1 MKKIDFFYEKRDLHR
16 KMYDAIRQLVLMTKD
31 GIVKIN
37 NSDEY
42 CFTAYA
48 YFEPDGYSSVNG
60 VMVDAVRYDGCLEVH
75 DDGFDIES
83 QFSWFAIGEGSDVVW
98 CTIDSIYDSVW
109 NAIVK
114 DDGFELIRHGEGE
127 WESEYLCR
135 YVHSHD
141 VGITDIDDDILIAPE
156 ALLDSINVLDG
167 GENEEIDKKV
177 YYYASDDIMDLPYKE
192 FCDKLKES
200 GID

>member
-16 KMYDAIRQLVLMTKD
+16 KMYDAIKQLVLMTKD

-109 NAIVK
+109 DAIVK
-114 DDGFELIRHGEGE
+114 DDGFELIKHGETQ
-127 WESEYLCR
+127 YLCR
-135 YVHSHD
+135 YVHSSE
-141 VGITDIDDDILIAPE
+141 VGITDIDDNILIAPE
-156 ALLDSINVLDG
+156 SLLYSMKYEYGSAV
-167 GENEEIDKKV
+167 ENIDNRV
-177 YYYASDDIMDLPYKE
+177 YYYANDDIMYLPYKE

>member
-16 KMYDAIRQLVLMTKD
+16 KMYDAIKQLVLMTKD

-114 DDGFELIRHGEGE
+114 DDGFELIKHGETK
-127 WESEYLCR
+127 YLCR
-135 YVHSHD
+135 YVHSSE

-156 ALLDSINVLDG
+156 SLLDAINVDCG
-167 GENEEIDKKV
+167 GKKEEIDNKV
-177 YYYASDDIMDLPYKE
+177 YYYAKDDIMYLPYKE

>member
-1 MKKIDFFYEKRDLHR
+1 MEKIDFFYEKRDLHR
-16 KMYDAIRQLVLMTKD
+16 KMYDAIAQLVKMTKN
-31 GIVKIN
+31 GIVEID
-37 NSDEY
+37 NSDD
-42 CFTAYA
+42 CLDRAYA

-60 VMVDAVRYDGCLEVH
+60 VMVDAVRYDWRLEVH
-75 DDGFDIES
+75 DDGFSMENE
-83 QFSWFAIGEGSDVVW
+83 FGWYGVGEDSCVVW
-98 CTIDSIYDSVW
+98 CSIDTIYDAVW
-109 NAIVK
+109 NAIVNS
-114 DDGFELIRHGEGE
+114 DGFELIKHG
-127 WESEYLCR
+127 ESEYLCR

-156 ALLDSINVLDG
+156 ALLDSINVLDH

-177 YYYASDDIMDLPYKE
+177 YYYASDDLMDLSYKE

>member
-16 KMYDAIRQLVLMTKD
+16 KMFNAIKELVRMTKN
-31 GIVKIN
+31 GIVEID
-37 NSDEY
+37 NSDD
-42 CFTAYA
+42 CLDRAYA

-60 VMVDAVRYDGCLEVH
+60 VIVDAVRYDGRLEVH
-75 DDGFDIES
+75 DDGFYMENE
-83 QFSWFAIGEGSDVVW
+83 FSWYGVGEGSDVVW
-98 CTIDSIYDSVW
+98 CSIDTIYDAVW
-109 NAIVK
+109 NAIVNS
-114 DDGFELIRHGEGE
+114 DGFELIKHGETK
-127 WESEYLCR
+127 YLCR
-135 YVHSHD
+135 YVHSSE

-156 ALLDSINVLDG
+156 ALLDSINVLDH

>member
-16 KMYDAIRQLVLMTKD
+16 KMFNAIKELVRMTKN
-31 GIVKIN
+31 GIVEID
-37 NSDEY
+37 NSDD
-42 CFTAYA
+42 CLDRAYA

-60 VMVDAVRYDGCLEVH
+60 VMVDAVRYDWRLEVH
-75 DDGFDIES
+75 DDGFGMENE
-83 QFSWFAIGEGSDVVW
+83 FSWYSVGEGSNVVW
-98 CTIDSIYDSVW
+98 CSIDTIYDAVW
-109 NAIVK
+109 NAIVNS
-114 DDGFELIRHGEGE
+114 DGFELIRHG
-127 WESEYLCR
+127 ESEYLCR
-135 YVHSHD
+135 YVHSHE

-156 ALLDSINVLDG
+156 ALLDSINVLDH

-177 YYYASDDIMDLPYKE
+177 YYYANDDIMDLPYKE

>member
-16 KMYDAIRQLVLMTKD
+16 KMYDAIKQLVLMTKD

-114 DDGFELIRHGEGE
+114 DDGFELIKHGETK
-127 WESEYLCR
+127 YLCR
-135 YVHSHD
+135 YVHSSE
-141 VGITDIDDDILIAPE
+141 VGITYIDDDILIAPE
-156 ALLDSINVLDG
+156 ALLDSINVLDH

>member
-1 MKKIDFFYEKRDLHR
+1 MKKIDFFYEKRNLHKR
-16 KMYDAIRQLVLMTKD
+16 MYHAIAQLVRMTKK
-31 GIVKIN
+31 GIVEID
-37 NSDEY
+37 NSDD
-42 CFTAYA
+42 CIDRAYA

-60 VMVDAVRYDGCLEVH
+60 VEVDAVRYDRRLEVH
-75 DDGFDIES
+75 DDGFYMENE
-83 QFSWFAIGEGSDVVW
+83 FSWYGVGEGSNVVW
-98 CTIDSIYDSVW
+98 CSIDTIYDAVW
-109 NAIVK
+109 NAIVNS
-114 DDGFELIRHGEGE
+114 DGFELIKHG
-127 WESEYLCR
+127 ESEYLCR
-135 YVHSHD
+135 YVHSHE

-177 YYYASDDIMDLPYKE
+177 YYYANDDIMDLPYKE

>member
-1 MKKIDFFYEKRDLHR
+1 MKRETCTGRCSMH
-16 KMYDAIRQLVLMTKD
+16 
-31 GIVKIN
+31 
-37 NSDEY
+37 NSDD
-42 CFTAYA
+42 CLDRAYA

-60 VMVDAVRYDGCLEVH
+60 VMVDAVRYDWRLEVH
-75 DDGFDIES
+75 DDGFSMENE
-83 QFSWFAIGEGSDVVW
+83 FSWYGVGEGSDVVW
-98 CTIDSIYDSVW
+98 CSIETIYDAVW
-109 NAIVK
+109 NAIVNS
-114 DDGFELIRHGEGE
+114 DGFELIKHGE
-127 WESEYLCR
+127 SKYLCR

-156 ALLDSINVLDG
+156 ALLDSINVLDH
-167 GENEEIDKKV
+167 GENEKIDKKV

>member
-16 KMYDAIRQLVLMTKD
+16 KMFNAIKELVRMTKN
-31 GIVKIN
+31 GIVEID
-37 NSDEY
+37 NSDD
-42 CFTAYA
+42 CLDRAYA

-60 VMVDAVRYDGCLEVH
+60 VMVDAVRYDWRLEVH
-75 DDGFDIES
+75 DDGFGMENE
-83 QFSWFAIGEGSDVVW
+83 FSWYSVGEGSNVVW
-98 CTIDSIYDSVW
+98 CSIDTIYDAVW
-109 NAIVK
+109 NAIVNS
-114 DDGFELIRHGEGE
+114 DGFELIRHG
-127 WESEYLCR
+127 ESEYLCR
-135 YVHSHD
+135 YVHSHE

-177 YYYASDDIMDLPYKE
+177 YYYANDDLMDLPYKE

>member
-16 KMYDAIRQLVLMTKD
+16 KMFNAIAQLVRMTKD
-31 GIVKIN
+31 GIVKID

-60 VMVDAVRYDGCLEVH
+60 VEVDAVRYDRRLEVH
-75 DDGFDIES
+75 DDGFGMENE
-83 QFSWFAIGEGSDVVW
+83 FSWYSVGEGSNVVW

-109 NAIVK
+109 DAIVK
-114 DDGFELIRHGEGE
+114 DDGFELIKHGETK
-127 WESEYLCR
+127 YLCR
-135 YVHSHD
+135 YVHSSE

-156 ALLDSINVLDG
+156 SLLDAINVDCG
-167 GENEEIDKKV
+167 GEKEEIDNKV
-177 YYYASDDIMDLPYKE
+177 YYYAKDDIMDLPYKE

>member
-1 MKKIDFFYEKRDLHR
+1 MEKIDFFYEKRDLHR
-16 KMYDAIRQLVLMTKD
+16 KMYDAIAQLVKMTKN
-31 GIVKIN
+31 GIVEID
-37 NSDEY
+37 NSDD
-42 CFTAYA
+42 CLDRAYA

-60 VMVDAVRYDGCLEVH
+60 VMVDAVRYDWRLEVH
-75 DDGFDIES
+75 DDGFSMENE
-83 QFSWFAIGEGSDVVW
+83 FGWYGVGEDSCVVW
-98 CTIDSIYDSVW
+98 CSIDTIYDAVW
-109 NAIVK
+109 NAIVNS
-114 DDGFELIRHGEGE
+114 DGFELIKHG
-127 WESEYLCR
+127 ESEYLCR

-156 ALLDSINVLDG
+156 ALLDSINVLDH

-177 YYYASDDIMDLPYKE
+177 YYYANDDIMDLPYKE

>member
-16 KMYDAIRQLVLMTKD
+16 KMFNAIKELVRMTKN
-31 GIVKIN
+31 GIVEID
-37 NSDEY
+37 NSDD
-42 CFTAYA
+42 CLDRAYA

-60 VMVDAVRYDGCLEVH
+60 VMVDAVRYDWRLEVH
-75 DDGFDIES
+75 DDGFSMENE
-83 QFSWFAIGEGSDVVW
+83 FSWYSVGEGSNVVW
-98 CTIDSIYDSVW
+98 CSIDTIYDAVW
-109 NAIVK
+109 NAIVNS
-114 DDGFELIRHGEGE
+114 DGFELIKHG
-127 WESEYLCR
+127 ESEYLCR
-135 YVHSHD
+135 YVHSHE

-156 ALLDSINVLDG
+156 ALLDSINVLDH

-177 YYYASDDIMDLPYKE
+177 YYYADDEIIDLPYKE